1 MDEEIEGTNEEET
14 AELPESTPEEQSKDK
29 DNPANHAFAEVT
41 RENRKLKAKQD
52 AWNQKVA
59 GWAKQAGLEDI
70 QDIDGYLSAVER
82 QRQQQ
87 HQQQLATQY
96 QNNHDPALLA
106 QMAANQIKQDPE
118 YASSVAA
125 SKQMVQ
131 YIAEQQVMS
140 SIQSEIAELNETFGT
155 SVKNINEVNE
165 LPNGGK
171 IVQLLMNNQNMTLS
185 DAYLLANKTD
195 VLKNA
200 TAKQKQQLVNQA
212 HGFDHIGK
220 NATGGDV
227 DNIQVTDT
235 DIQDWKKWF
244 PDKSRDQCIKEI
256 RQAKKNG
263 DL

>member
-29 DNPANHAFAEVT
+29 DNPANHAFAEKNH
-41 RENRKLKAKQD
+41 ELKQLR
-52 AWNQKVA
+52 AWKEERDQKFA
-59 GWAKQAGLEDI
+59 ELARQAGFSDI
-70 QDIDGYLSAVER
+70 KDADGYLTAIEH

-185 DAYLLANKTD
+185 DAYLLANKAD